1 MKYVV
6 KMANAYGNT
15 RVHSTVESKEQA
27 EELVHRL
34 MTSEVEYDNYFWWEE
49 KS

>member
-6 KMANAYGNT
+6 KMANAYGST
-15 RVHSTVESKEQA
+15 RVHSTVDTKEQA
-27 EELVHRL
+27 EALVHQL
-34 MTSEVEYDNYFWWEE
+34 ITSEVEYDNYFWLEE